1 MNHSGY
7 RHWTNW
13 HALQRKTLD
22 WLTLHQTLEIQQ
34 FSMIGTTH
42 ALKEFTPRVS
52 TIRRC
57 DAGFAACDEAF
68 KEKNTDQSASALCDT
83 AQQFVGRYGGLVVS

>member
-1 MNHSGY
+1 
-7 RHWTNW
+7 
-13 HALQRKTLD
+13 
-22 WLTLHQTLEIQQ
+22 
-34 FSMIGTTH
+34 MIGTTH

-83 AQQFVGRYGGLVVS
+83 AQQFVGRYGGLVGWWYHDLKILC